1 MVVAEGKDGLAL
13 SNIKLVACDIDG
25 TLLQG
30 DERSLNLNAV
40 AMICRLWEHGI
51 WFCTASG
58 RQYACQRRLFAAA
71 GIEDWMYYICENGAA
86 VFQGDIEV
94 SKTPLDR
101 AEAIQMAK
109 WIYEIPQCEALA
121 SGSRS
126 CYIVP
131 KGEDYLP
138 LIRDYVGN
146 DTVVVSSWEEIP
158 EEIVK
163 VTAYCRDGGEGHL
176 SEMASAWGER
186 YHVALSGKEWIDIT
200 QADKASGLRE
210 VCKVLGISPAEVM
223 ALGDNYNDISI
234 LKESGYPA
242 AMLHSPDEVKK
253 IAAKLFRRAED
264 GISWLLDNLEA
275 LEPQEAW

>member
-186 YHVALSGKEWIDIT
+186 YH
-200 QADKASGLRE
+200 KASGLRE